1 MAYNL
6 GQYISEYKE
15 DNNGDYPAG
24 VILKF
29 NGGHKFILNPGRVR
43 AEYLK
48 MQIPREGISS
58 GKYISDAP
66 VITLQGDINL
76 LDLMHTW
83 AGEIYVDAGLGDI
96 NDYYDC
102 HAPALA
108 NNNLINIWASRYQA
122 GAGEAEIKAEIYKL
136 LNM

>member
-6 GQYISEYKE
+6 GQYIREYKE
-15 DNNGDYPAG
+15 DNNGDYPGG

-29 NGGHKFILNPGRVR
+29 NGGHKLILHPGRVR

-66 VITLQGDINL
+66 VITLRGDINL
-76 LDLMHTW
+76 LDLMHAW

-96 NDYYDC
+96 NNYYDC

-108 NNNLINIWASRYQA
+108 NNNLINIWASRYAA
-122 GAGEAEIKAEIYKL
+122 GDAEAEIKKEIYNL

>member
-1 MAYNL
+1 MAYTL
-6 GQYISEYKE
+6 KAYISEYKA
-15 DNNGDYPAG
+15 NNDGDYPEG

-29 NGGHKFILNPGRVR
+29 NGGHKLILSSGRVR

-76 LDLMHTW
+76 LDLMNTID
-83 AGEIYVDAGLGDI
+83 G
-96 NDYYDC
+96 
-102 HAPALA
+102 
-108 NNNLINIWASRYQA
+108 
-122 GAGEAEIKAEIYKL
+122 
-136 LNM
+136 